1 MGVRLLEGTESIFG
15 GVGGT
20 ICPVLRK
27 RLAQSQIDVID
38 PELGQE
44 PLSPTERFSLVNEW
58 RCNMFKS
65 LDIQKDMEVVGLDGN
80 HVGIVDHLETAD
92 RIILSKDDPKAGG
105 RQHLISIDWVDYV
118 DQKVHLNKP
127 STKAT
132 SEWQTAA

>member
-1 MGVRLLEGTESIFG
+1 VRNW
-15 GVGGT
+15 
-20 ICPVLRK
+20 
-27 RLAQSQIDVID
+27 LAQSRNDVID
-38 PELGQE
+38 LELVPGT
-44 PLSPTERFSLVNEW
+44 SFADKAFFVGNEW

-65 LDIQKDMEVVGLDGN
+65 LDIQKDMEVVGMDGK
-80 HVGIVDHLETAD
+80 HVGTVDHLETAD

-132 SEWQTAA
+132 SEWQTAV

>member
-1 MGVRLLEGTESIFG
+1 
-15 GVGGT
+15 
-20 ICPVLRK
+20 VLRK
-27 RLAQSQIDVID
+27 WLAQSQIDVID

-65 LDIQKDMEVVGLDGN
+65 LDIQKDMEVVGDGN

-105 RQHLISIDWVDYV
+105 QQHLIGYCFDFE
-118 DQKVHLNKP
+118 L
-127 STKAT
+127 AT
-132 SEWQTAA
+132 DH